1 MTIANG
7 VFFIG
12 LSLFLIL
19 PRRLVE
25 LGADPRQVGLYMGL
39 QGVMPILLMPLVGV
53 WSDRHGTRRFLLGG
67 YVMSIVCVLGYFRLT
82 SVGPYLALLRIGSGA
97 GFALLW
103 VAGSVFAARI
113 APAGKLAHRVGLF
126 GAATL
131 VTHAIGPPLG
141 EFLVAHWGWQAVWG
155 SAAGLMLAGLAG
167 VAGVEEPPMPGVAAA
182 RVRIRDILLGPA
194 GRTLVAATLAAT
206 AWGAMFNLLAAAV
219 AMPVAPFFM
228 SYAAFA
234 LTTRFGIGDLADR
247 FGRRRVAIPAL
258 VVYAGAVAATA
269 LVGGRFGLVLVGIG
283 FGLSHGIQY
292 PALAALA
299 LDQSPPEAQ
308 GRAMSLFNLS
318 FNIGSAAG
326 AIGFGALAK
335 ASCWP
340 VTWLAAGAAPL
351 VATGLLLLQSPA
363 ARDT

>member
-39 QGVMPILLMPLVGV
+39 QGLMPLILMPLVGA
-53 WSDRHGTRRFLLGG
+53 WADRYGTRRFLLTG
-67 YVMSIVCVLGYFRLT
+67 YVISIVCVLGYFRLT
-82 SVGPYLALLRIGSGA
+82 HVGPYLALLRIGAGA

-155 SAAGLMLAGLAG
+155 TAAGLMIVGLVG
-167 VAGVEEPPMPGVAAA
+167 IAGVEEPAVPGEHAA
-182 RVRIRDILLGPA
+182 RIRIADVVFGPT
-194 GRTLVAATLAAT
+194 GRTLVVSTLAAT

-228 SYAAFA
+228 SYAAAA
-234 LTTRFGIGDLADR
+234 LATRFGVGDLADR
-247 FGRRRVAIPAL
+247 FGRIRVAMPAL
-258 VVYAGAVAATA
+258 VVYAIAVAATA
-269 LVGGRFGLVLVGIG
+269 LVDARWGLVLVGIG

-318 FNIGSAAG
+318 FNLGSASG

-335 ASCWP
+335 AAGWP
-340 VTWLAAGAAPL
+340 TTWLAAGAAPL
-351 VATGLLLLQSPA
+351 LATGLLVA
-363 ARDT
+363 AKPRR